1 MMRSFFA
8 ATLLLAALS
17 GGATY
22 GQSGVYGTYDPNSYA
37 RPYGQ
42 YPAVS
47 YDQTWQTDPFS
58 VGYTLTGG
66 YRSLYSGAPQPV
78 GHETIMTHGG
88 NGYVYRPVYGEQPFY
103 GWQHF
108 GSYGVVTT
116 GNRPMFH
123 GSRGSALV
131 IDNPGTPYESR
142 YTPSSGTRGHAALI
156 DVMPHQYYSN
166 PYGPGAEYAAT
177 YYAPGYIADGVPAAY
192 VGPSVD
198 FPPPVSA
205 AVPAVIEELPV
216 KEKSVE
222 SSKPAKKPA
231 AKKTPKVEGA
241 KPAAKPTPKKLE
253 SNSAPAT
260 SKKPAK
266 PKASEF

>member
-1 MMRSFFA
+1 MMRKFFA
-8 ATLLLAALS
+8 ATLVFVAFYGS
-17 GGATY
+17 PSY

-42 YPAVS
+42 APVVS
-47 YDQTWQTDPFS
+47 YDHTWQTDPFS

-88 NGYVYRPVYGEQPFY
+88 NGYIYRPVYGEQPFY
-103 GWQHF
+103 GPQHF

-116 GNRPMFH
+116 GNRPLFH

-142 YTPSSGTRGHAALI
+142 YTPSSGSPGHAALI

-166 PYGPGAEYAAT
+166 PYGPGAEYAAA
-177 YYAPGYIADGVPAAY
+177 YYDPGYIADGVPAAY

-198 FPPPVSA
+198 A
-205 AVPAVIEELPV
+205 APPAVVEELPEQ
-216 KEKSVE
+216 EKAVE
-222 SSKPAKKPA
+222 SGKPAQKPA
-231 AKKTPKVEGA
+231 AKKMPKAGA
-241 KPAAKPTPKKLE
+241 EKAAPKPVPKKLE
-253 SNSAPAT
+253 SNSSP
-260 SKKPAK
+260 SKMPAK